1 MLLKS
6 SILVLLHLFSFNSFS
21 KVYYLWYC
29 VFFWSFWWW
38 SIWPLIIVLSW
49 FVYFSLFFSILFPT
63 ITSSFRSECTLIHL
77 LDFSVR
83 LNIIQYNLTPY
94 SLTLLFIK
102 HYLVS
107 SMITSMTIFVIFL
120 VLNVS
125 RLCCAGT
132 LSSFVTNTFSPFL
145 IDS

>member
-21 KVYYLWYC
+21 KVFSGIVYPFDPFGDDRFGPLLLSYLG
-29 VFFWSFWWW
+29 
-38 SIWPLIIVLSW
+38 
-49 FVYFSLFFSILFPT
+49 FSTFLYFFSILFPT

-107 SMITSMTIFVIFL
+107 SMIASMTIFVIFL

-125 RLCCAGT
+125 RLYCAGT